1 MSECELV
8 NHGHSL
14 TDDQKVMEQCGG
26 GYSADY
32 QEILSSS
39 DTHVYSSLTEST
51 ASDDYESIEDIK
63 REAELEW
70 RVLSRLEGEMGE
82 DWRII
87 DYFNSL
93 PRPRNKRNP
102 ELYEMCDL
110 AECAKFKEKL
120 KIKDTGPGQ
129 NEEERV
135 EGGLISI
142 SCRAEMREK
151 NTAACQQAINAK
163 SFLENYKFLSK
174 NGEDLYESNSPRV
187 NTEPDRL
194 PAAYLRKQVTFG
206 KLLVFPC

>member
-1 MSECELV
+1 MSDCDLV

-14 TDDQKVMEQCGG
+14 TDDQKVMEQCGA

-51 ASDDYESIEDIK
+51 TSDDYESIEEIK

-82 DWRII
+82 DWRIV
-87 DYFNSL
+87 NSM

-102 ELYEMCDL
+102 ELYELCDL
-110 AECAKFKEKL
+110 AECGKFKEKQQ
-120 KIKDTGPGQ
+120 IKDTGQ
-129 NEEERV
+129 SVERV

-142 SCRAEMREK
+142 SCRGGMREK
-151 NTAACQQAINAK
+151 NTAGCDQAINAK

-174 NGEDLYESNSPRV
+174 NGEDLYESNSPGV
-187 NTEPDRL
+187 NSEPDRL